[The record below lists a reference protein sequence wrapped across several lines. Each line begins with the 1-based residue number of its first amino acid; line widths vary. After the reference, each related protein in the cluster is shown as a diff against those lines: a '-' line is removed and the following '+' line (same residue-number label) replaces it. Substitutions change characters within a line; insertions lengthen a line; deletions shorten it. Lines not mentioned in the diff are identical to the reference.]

1 MPPEFLPPAPAS
13 APSPVESPEPE
24 PVATA
29 PEVTAP
35 EVTTA
40 PPAWN
45 QPYPSIAPGEP
56 APRARVREPGPD
68 PVPPEPEPVPV
79 PGPAP
84 DPTPPEPEPAP
95 APPEPAPSPL
105 PPEPAP
111 APTPPKPPV
120 PGPVPDPEPGPG
132 PEPGPVPTALAGRI
146 VPGPPAP
153 GGTVP
158 EHHLDPL
165 VPSEPHAPAI
175 EVAPTPPPIAPGW
188 ARSAPDATVRDGDEP
203 EPDAETTSESET
215 EPPAATEAAAPEQGS
230 TSDLLLGAVAP
241 AVTSPDATPDGDA
254 DAPPAV
260 TTEPIL
266 IEGEP
271 DESSRRRGR
280 LVRFG
285 VGALVA
291 LVSLVVLVLVILD
304 STSNDAGTPTT
315 AQPVPT
321 GPNATV
327 EAPRLEPLSLP
338 TILMPSGM
346 VVARTWELTGEDG
359 TELVATVDISNPTEE
374 TKSEQVLEV
383 IPKSLAADVSQVR
396 FEGATPVVVRAD
408 PIVRFDVTLGPG
420 QRTRI
425 GYRITVPADGADPD
439 RLTEW
444 QSARE
449 TEQQAFDA
457 ILNLTV
463 PKGQIKPGG

>member
-1 MPPEFLPPAPAS
+1 
-13 APSPVESPEPE
+13 
-24 PVATA
+24 
-29 PEVTAP
+29 
-35 EVTTA
+35 
-40 PPAWN
+40 
-45 QPYPSIAPGEP
+45 
-56 APRARVREPGPD
+56 
-68 PVPPEPEPVPV
+68 
-79 PGPAP
+79 
-84 DPTPPEPEPAP
+84 
-95 APPEPAPSPL
+95 
-105 PPEPAP
+105 
-111 APTPPKPPV
+111 
-120 PGPVPDPEPGPG
+120 
-132 PEPGPVPTALAGRI
+132 VPTALAGRI

-153 GGTVP
+153 GETAP

-165 VPSEPHAPAI
+165 VPPEPHAPAI
-175 EVAPTPPPIAPGW
+175 EVAPTPPPIG
-188 ARSAPDATVRDGDEP
+188 ARWSRPAPDATAPDDES
-203 EPDAETTSESET
+203 EPVAETTSESEAETKT
-215 EPPAATEAAAPEQGS
+215 ETKAETEGAAADGGSASDLLPAAAAPAAT
-230 TSDLLLGAVAP
+230 T
-241 AVTSPDATPDGDA
+241 PDATDGGE

-285 VGALVA
+285 LGALVA

-321 GPNATV
+321 GPSATV
-327 EAPRLEPLSLP
+327 EAPRLEPVSLP

-408 PIVRFDVTLGPG
+408 PIVRFDVTLAPG

-439 RLTEW
+439 RLVAW